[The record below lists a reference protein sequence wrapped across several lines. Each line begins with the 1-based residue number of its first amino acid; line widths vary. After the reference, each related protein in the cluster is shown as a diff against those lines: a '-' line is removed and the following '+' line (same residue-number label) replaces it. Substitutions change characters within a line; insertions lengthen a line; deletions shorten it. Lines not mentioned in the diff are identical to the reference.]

1 MPAPVSSQLRTLIH
15 QIVPASAGSP
25 SLTRELVDHAQY
37 FLDSYLGGAGQGG
50 DLADLANLMQRHIMQ
65 TSSSSTPSLRLNNLL
80 SRLYDQPALSRK
92 HAILSFLYTLSQ
104 QSHPTSSRSTIT
116 NPPAASTRRNGPSP
130 FNTSLDAPF
139 PSAPN
144 HNHRGT
150 NGLPPRTD
158 PAPGDPGLQSKAALL
173 RAYRLRIGKSQVPLH
188 VLLRDAV
195 YLLQGISGH
204 CVRFVTITTDT
215 MEKEDRVEF
224 VDTPEGSIPPP
235 TRVLLHRLAEL
246 GHLHRLI
253 TAFLDDRSLSPS
265 VGLVEQSLH
274 HELRFQLTE
283 YHKLIALLESH
294 ASRSK
299 AGDDGGGL
307 TLMRMEAWVGEWKLR
322 LRLMSVLV
330 EGSKNAHGGK
340 LISLIHAH
348 TKNGDPFIRDFSTQI
363 LEQVSKPFFTSLQA
377 WLFSGSL
384 SDPFGEFFVAPGK
397 RNHGASD
404 PDRPE
409 RDAVELEG
417 GGISADEIDADFG
430 GDIHRTWQEKWSF
443 RAEMMPSFLNEAFG
457 RKVYSTGRSLNF
469 IRYNC
474 HDVEW
479 VAKQASDWTSKS
491 LKYSDIAGLEQ
502 SIDAAYK
509 VASQRLFEAFF
520 VKYRLIDHLQ
530 ALKAYLLCGY
540 GDFHDLLM
548 DSLSALLAKPANAL
562 YRHTLT
568 TRLLDAIKGSNAQ
581 YDPPD
586 VLRRLDAR
594 MLEYSH
600 GEIGWD
606 VFTLEYKV
614 EPPID
619 TVIDPD
625 AINSYLKLF
634 NHLWKMRRV
643 EGSLGAAWGRVTSGS
658 RSVGRVPELQK
669 DWHQVR
675 IVMAEMIHFIRQ
687 MHAWCH
693 REIIGAA
700 WKDLV
705 EFAQKQEG
713 DLDALIEA
721 HNKYLNQMVRKVML
735 HDSKRGHENNL
746 ATVRDIFNTILQF
759 MESTDDF
766 WRHTTHE
773 AHIRDRQRDQ
783 VRGVHTALSLNA
795 RDTPAS
801 DETLAGILARTKEY
815 SARFSQQ
822 VGNLVILL
830 SSHADLDIR
839 FLAVSLTGFGGFYS
853 SRRDTTRG

>member
-1 MPAPVSSQLRTLIH
+1 
-15 QIVPASAGSP
+15 
-25 SLTRELVDHAQY
+25 
-37 FLDSYLGGAGQGG
+37 
-50 DLADLANLMQRHIMQ
+50 MQRHLMQ
-65 TSSSSTPSLRLNNLL
+65 STSSSTPSLRLNNLL

-92 HAILSFLYTLSQ
+92 HAILSFLYMLSQ
-104 QSHPTSSRSTIT
+104 QSHPSSSRSTIT
-116 NPPAASTRRNGPSP
+116 HPSTASTRRNGPSP
-130 FNTSLDAPF
+130 FNPSLDLPF
-139 PSAPN
+139 TSGAG
-144 HNHRGT
+144 HRGT
-150 NGLPPRTD
+150 NGVPPRAD
-158 PAPGDPGLQSKAALL
+158 PVADGGVKSKAALL
-173 RAYRLRIGKSQVPLH
+173 RAYRERIGKAQVPMN
-188 VLLRDAV
+188 VLLRDAI

-204 CVRFVTITTDT
+204 CVRFVSITTDT
-215 MEKEDRVEF
+215 MEKEDQIEF
-224 VDTPEGSIPPP
+224 VDTPEGTMPPP

-253 TAFLDDRSLSPS
+253 TAFLDERSLSPS

-307 TLMRMEAWVGEWKLR
+307 TLMRMEAWVGEWKLK

-330 EGSKNAHGGK
+330 EGSKNAHGGM

-397 RNHGASD
+397 RNGGAS
-404 PDRPE
+404 DRPE
-409 RDAVELEG
+409 RDEVE
-417 GGISADEIDADFG
+417 GGISADEIDADFR
-430 GDIHRTWQEKWSF
+430 GDIHRTWQEKWTF
-443 RAEMMPSFLNEAFG
+443 RAEMMPSFLNEMFG

-474 HDVEW
+474 HDAEW

-509 VASQRLFEAFF
+509 VASNRLFESFF

-548 DSLSALLAKPANAL
+548 DSLSPLLAKPANAL

-614 EPPID
+614 DPPID

-643 EGSLGAAWGRVTSGS
+643 EGSLGAAWGRVNGGS
-658 RSVGRVPELQK
+658 RSVGRVPELYK

-693 REIIGAA
+693 REVIGAA
-700 WKDLV
+700 WKDLM
-705 EFAQKQEG
+705 EFAHKQEG
-713 DLDALIEA
+713 DLDAVIEA
-721 HNKYLNQMVRKVML
+721 HNKYLSRMVRKVLL

-746 ATVRDIFNTILQF
+746 ANVREIFNIILQF
-759 MESTDDF
+759 LESTEDF

-773 AHIRDRQRDQ
+773 AHIRDRERDQ
-783 VRGVHTALSLNA
+783 ARGVYTALSLNA
-795 RDTPAS
+795 RGSPSTDDA
-801 DETLAGILARTKEY
+801 LAGILSRTKEY
-815 SARFSQQ
+815 SAKFSHQ
-822 VGNLVILL
+822 VGNLVISL
-830 SSHADLDIR
+830 SSHSDLDIR
-839 FLAVSLTGFGGFYS
+839 FLAVSLTGFGAFYS
-853 SRRDTTRG
+853 ARRETSRG